1 MAHHAG
7 MSSRL
12 VTLLGTT
19 VRRQRELRELSQ
31 RELAELVG
39 VSQAAVARIER
50 GDRSPSVPL
59 LERLLAAMDLQL
71 AVAVE
76 PLDAQL
82 DARMAELAARP
93 LAERIDDLGL
103 DRILDRLGD
112 LPHVLTGATAAALQ
126 GAPVP
131 VAAVE
136 IAVRWRDS
144 ARFTA
149 WLRAAYGQRWHD
161 RWGEF
166 GGVPVEP
173 EEPGAHRW
181 LTRYGELRAVM
192 CDELP
197 ETVEVRHGDRG
208 YRVVPLVA
216 LELTDP
222 GAAGLLR
229 RYRSRA
235 QTAASGQAAP

>member
-1 MAHHAG
+1 
-7 MSSRL
+7 MSESHL
-12 VTLLGTT
+12 ANQIATAL
-19 VRRQRELRELSQ
+19 RRERETRYLTQ
-31 RELAELVG
+31 QKLAELAG
-39 VSQAAVARIER
+39 TTQGAVARIER
-50 GDRSPSVPL
+50 GDRLPRLPL
-59 LERLLAAMDLQL
+59 VDRLFAAMDLQL
-71 AVAVE
+71 AVTVE

-93 LAERIDDLGL
+93 LAERIGDLGL

-112 LPHVLTGATAAALQ
+112 LPQVLTGATAAALQ

-131 VAAVE
+131 VDAVE

-216 LELTDP
+216 VELTDP
-222 GAAGLLR
+222 GAAGLLH
-229 RYRSRA
+229 RYRTRA
-235 QTAASGQAAP
+235 HSAATDRTH

>member
-1 MAHHAG
+1 MPESHLANQIAT
-7 MSSRL
+7 
-12 VTLLGTT
+12 TL
-19 VRRQRELRELSQ
+19 RREREARYLTQEK
-31 RELAELVG
+31 LAELAG
-39 VSQAAVARIER
+39 TTQGAVARIER
-50 GDRSPSVPL
+50 GDRLPRLPL
-59 LERLLAAMDLQL
+59 VDRLFAAMDLQL

-93 LAERIDDLGL
+93 LAERVDALGL
-103 DRILDRLGD
+103 DRLLDRLGD
-112 LPHVLTGATAAALQ
+112 LPHVLTGGTAALLQ

-131 VAAVE
+131 VDAVE

-144 ARFTA
+144 ARFAA

-222 GAAGLLR
+222 AAAGLLR
-229 RYRSRA
+229 RYRHRA
-235 QTAASGQAAP
+235 GTATSGQAP